1 MDQHNKTNKSDTDD
15 FRFFEKEP
23 PFWPRVIGIG
33 VLVLVAVLLVAYST
47 YQVLSIT
54 LAFIGEQ
61 ALSPY
66 LLMAAV
72 LGAILF
78 LVAVR

>member
-1 MDQHNKTNKSDTDD
+1 MDHHNETNKYDTDD

-33 VLVLVAVLLVAYST
+33 ILVLVAVLLVAYST

-54 LAFIGEQ
+54 LAFIGDQ
-61 ALSPY
+61 PLSPY
-66 LLMAAV
+66 LPMAAI